1 MDYLKTSPKKFIS
14 GESVDTNYNTSSEET
29 ANGNTKM
36 TPIVL
41 ALAHSKGRKGKKEP
55 EEMQSEG
62 TEGRR
67 RRGAKPSQTETPTP
81 TPTPVP
87 VDSER
92 CKRSDGRGW
101 QCKSKASPG
110 VGYCE
115 HHYKRVIPFV
125 VFFFLYN
132 FKDVVFGL
140 YRYYISGF
148 IGTV

>member
-1 MDYLKTSPKKFIS
+1 
-14 GESVDTNYNTSSEET
+14 
-29 ANGNTKM
+29 M

-41 ALAHSKGRKGKKEP
+41 ALANSKGTRGKKEP
-55 EEMQSEG
+55 EELQSEG

-67 RRGAKPSQTETPTP
+67 RRGTKPSQTE

-115 HHYKRVIPFV
+115 HHYKRVFS
-125 VFFFLYN
+125 LW
-132 FKDVVFGL
+132 L
-140 YRYYISGF
+140 LL
-148 IGTV
+148 